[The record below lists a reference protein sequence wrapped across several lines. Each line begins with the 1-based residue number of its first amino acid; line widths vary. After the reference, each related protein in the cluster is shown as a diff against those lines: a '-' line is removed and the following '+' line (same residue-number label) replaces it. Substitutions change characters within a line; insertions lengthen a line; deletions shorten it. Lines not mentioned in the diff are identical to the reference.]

1 MSRILESLTSA
12 ETVYISQGL
21 ILRKARLKG
30 QTLKFGEFIGSARR
44 LLRVAAKPGRD
55 ELWLLIKVTLLGVGV
70 VGVIGY
76 IVRVLFWIVGLG
88 P

>member
-1 MSRILESLTSA
+1 MTSA

-21 ILRKARLKG
+21 ILRKARPKG

>member
-1 MSRILESLTSA
+1 MSRILESLTIA
-12 ETVYISQGL
+12 VTVYISQGL
-21 ILRKARLKG
+21 ILKKARRKG
-30 QTLKFGEFIGSARR
+30 QTLKFGEFVGSARR
-44 LLRVAAKPGRD
+44 LLRVAQKPSRE
-55 ELWLLIKVTLLGVGV
+55 ELWLLARVTFLGVGV

>member
-1 MSRILESLTSA
+1 M
-12 ETVYISQGL
+12 
-21 ILRKARLKG
+21 
-30 QTLKFGEFIGSARR
+30 KFGEFIGSARR
-44 LLRVAAKPGRD
+44 LLRVASKPSRE
-55 ELWLLIKVTLLGVGV
+55 ELWLVLKVSLLGVGV

>member
-1 MSRILESLTSA
+1 
-12 ETVYISQGL
+12 
-21 ILRKARLKG
+21 
-30 QTLKFGEFIGSARR
+30 LKFGEFIGSARR
-44 LLRVAAKPGRD
+44 LLRVAAKPGRE
-55 ELWLLIKVTLLGVGV
+55 ELWLIVKVTLLGVAI

>member
-1 MSRILESLTSA
+1 LIRIRESSTNA

-30 QTLKFGEFIGSARR
+30 QHLKFGEFIGSARR
-44 LLRVAAKPGRD
+44 LLRVASKPGRE
-55 ELWLLIKVTLLGVGV
+55 ELWLIVKVTLLGVAI